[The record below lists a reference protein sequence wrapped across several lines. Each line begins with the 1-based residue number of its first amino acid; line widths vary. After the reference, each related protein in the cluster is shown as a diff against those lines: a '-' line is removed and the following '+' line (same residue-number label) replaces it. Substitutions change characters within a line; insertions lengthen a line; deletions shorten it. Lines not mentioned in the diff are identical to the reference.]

1 MAQLSLGAV
10 GLIDALGFKHIC
22 QRHNPAAVADT
33 LRQARRKA
41 LQMEKVLVR
50 ENQRVL
56 RAAGRPPKIS
66 ATAFSDTFYFTAV
79 VPVARDREGALA
91 AATGV
96 VACGLSY
103 IMRTTAQ
110 AQVPLVWR
118 GVIAAGDCFID
129 PDDKVFIGPAVD
141 EAADLYEQANGAFA
155 WLAPSAARLNYPGW
169 SGPWYN
175 LLGDYDV
182 PLKGGRS
189 FRTKVVNPFVR
200 ISHETEAFEQ
210 IRRNSLKAMA
220 SDSLDVQI
228 KRQNT
233 EALFA
238 HFEHLSREHL
248 RRKER
253 ESQLAK
259 EYRQRDRA
267 SE

>member
-1 MAQLSLGAV
+1 
-10 GLIDALGFKHIC
+10 
-22 QRHNPAAVADT
+22 
-33 LRQARRKA
+33 
-41 LQMEKVLVR
+41 
-50 ENQRVL
+50 
-56 RAAGRPPKIS
+56 
-66 ATAFSDTFYFTAV
+66 
-79 VPVARDREGALA
+79 
-91 AATGV
+91 
-96 VACGLSY
+96 
-103 IMRTTAQ
+103 
-110 AQVPLVWR
+110 
-118 GVIAAGDCFID
+118 
-129 PDDKVFIGPAVD
+129 
-141 EAADLYEQANGAFA
+141 
-155 WLAPSAARLNYPGW
+155 
-169 SGPWYN
+169 